1 MNILLVSYALG
12 RTLGGIEAH
21 AKILAKT
28 LEGHGHQVAVAC
40 YGPGQESIGKELG
53 VRTYGITIRN
63 SGDMAAVARLV
74 QMIRTER
81 IDVVIAN
88 SGREYWPCSI
98 AAKLCGRRILF
109 IRHQTDRI
117 RSTTRWLIEQHV
129 EAVVAVSGAVRD
141 VLLRDGVPA
150 QKVVLIP
157 NAVPLERFN
166 PDRINADEVRKEL
179 GIEPTDM
186 LIGTVVKLHTGKGIL
201 ELLRAFAGL
210 AIKYPALKLLYVGDG
225 PDRGLIEQ
233 EIAAHNLSGRVI
245 LAGPRNDIERM
256 YAAMDIFVLA
266 STCDEA
272 FGMVLIEAMAMRK
285 PVIGT
290 TVGGIPSIIED
301 GVSGLLV
308 MPGSAE
314 ALALALSRYLEDAA
328 FRDTIA
334 RQGERMVKY
343 SFSDRLLGDRFE
355 QLLNG
360 KGREAR

>member
-12 RTLGGIEAH
+12 RTLGGIETH

-28 LEGHGHQVAVAC
+28 LQGHGHRDVVAC
-40 YGPGQESIGKELG
+40 YGPGHERIGEELG
-53 VRTYGITIRN
+53 IRTYGVTIRN
-63 SGDMAAVARLV
+63 SGALAAIARLGHV
-74 QMIRTER
+74 LRTER

-88 SGREYWPCSI
+88 SGREYWPCSV
-98 AAKLCGRRILF
+98 AAKLCGRRIFF

-117 RSTTRWLIEQHV
+117 RSTTRWLIAHHV

-150 QKVVLIP
+150 HKVVLIP

-166 PDRINADEVRKEL
+166 PDRINAGDVRKEL
-179 GIEPTDM
+179 GIEPTDI

-201 ELLRAFAGL
+201 ELLHAFTVL
-210 AIKYPALKLLYVGDG
+210 AERYPALKLLYVGDG
-225 PDRGLIEQ
+225 PDRGLVEQ
-233 EIAAHNLSGRVI
+233 EIAARNLWGRVM

-290 TVGGIPSIIED
+290 MVGGIPSIVED
-301 GVSGLLV
+301 GVNGLLIA
-308 MPGSAE
+308 PGSVE
-314 ALALALSRYLEDAA
+314 ALAAGLKRYLDDAS
-328 FRDTIA
+328 FRESIA
-334 RQGERMVKY
+334 RAGERMVKY

-355 QLLNG
+355 QLLSG
-360 KGREAR
+360 KGREPR